1 MRDLDSGTRAAAA
14 THVSFLQLFIG
25 ESDNK
30 SIKKKIKGEKTE
42 SWGTLFNRALRD
54 GLCRGGTGLKLD
66 RGDG

>member
-1 MRDLDSGTRAAAA
+1 MRDLDSGTRAAVA

-42 SWGTLFNRALRD
+42 SWGPFLTGHSEMVSVEVALD
-54 GLCRGGTGLKLD
+54 
-66 RGDG
+66 